1 MSDKHGSV
9 ADPAAG
15 RYHDLVQA
23 AIGVLAAH
31 ERGDREG
38 ASRLLTSMGTTDDAL
53 AGFFSVASLAAQVAS
68 SEAGQTPQDFLQ
80 ELSLQVA
87 SRP

>member
-1 MSDKHGSV
+1 MSDEQAMVEPH
-9 ADPAAG
+9 AR
-15 RYHDLVQA
+15 RYHELVQA

-31 ERGDREG
+31 DRGDREG
-38 ASRLLTSMGTTDDAL
+38 ANRLLTSMGTTDDAL
-53 AGFFSVASLAAQVAS
+53 AGSFSVASLATQVAS
-68 SEAGQTPQDFLQ
+68 SEVGRTPQDFLQ